1 MVFFAQKIYT
11 KMVEVEFNYQQSI
24 IKIQA
29 NINDRFQLII
39 EKYLNKIN
47 LDINNIYFL
56 SNGKKISKD
65 DILGNIMNESDK
77 RNNKIIILVYS
88 INIIKSNEIICPIC
102 KEICKYEIKDYKIK
116 LYDCKNGHIIKDIK
130 LNEFVNKQ
138 NIDISEIKCDNCKEK
153 NKSNTY
159 NNEMYICNECNM
171 NLCPLCK
178 SIHDKSHI
186 IINYENK
193 NYICKEHNETFVKY
207 CKNCKKDL
215 CLSCINGHKNHKII
229 SYEDELKDMKNLRNS
244 MKILEEDINKFKMNI
259 EEIINKYKKIIENL
273 DIYYNINNNII
284 KEYEMNKNR
293 NYMLLNNIK
302 SIDRAI
308 EIEIRNIREKYDYG
322 YNTNRLLYLYSE
334 MNDKNMEILIKYKP
348 KEDNEEKVRIFSEE
362 FVNNNIHKCRIIYKE
377 EEYELKEYLED
388 IDADYDNE
396 LQ

>member
-1 MVFFAQKIYT
+1 MVK
-11 KMVEVEFNYQQSI
+11 VEFNYLQNI

-29 NINDRFQLII
+29 NINDSFQLII

-102 KEICKYEIKDYKIK
+102 KEICKYYINNYKIY
-116 LYDCKNGHIIKDIK
+116 LYGCKNRHIIKDIK
-130 LNEFVNKQ
+130 LNEFINKQ

-153 NKSNTY
+153 NKSNTK

-171 NLCPLCK
+171 NLCSLCK

-207 CKNCKKDL
+207 CKDCEIDL
-215 CLSCINGHKNHKII
+215 CLSCINGHEDHYII
-229 SYEDELKDMKNLRNS
+229 SYEA
-244 MKILEEDINKFKMNI
+244 
-259 EEIINKYKKIIENL
+259 
-273 DIYYNINNNII
+273 
-284 KEYEMNKNR
+284 
-293 NYMLLNNIK
+293 K
-302 SIDRAI
+302 SI
-308 EIEIRNIREKYDYG
+308 
-322 YNTNRLLYLYSE
+322 
-334 MNDKNMEILIKYKP
+334 NMK
-348 KEDNEEKVRIFSEE
+348 
-362 FVNNNIHKCRIIYKE
+362 
-377 EEYELKEYLED
+377 
-388 IDADYDNE
+388 
-396 LQ
+396 